1 MKIFVTGTRG
11 IPQVPGGVESH
22 CEKLY
27 PILVQLGHEVILARR
42 STYMQDSL
50 TEWQGIKL
58 VDIYTPKK
66 KSIEAIIH
74 TFLAILSAKKH
85 KADIIHIHAI
95 GPGLLVPFARVLG
108 LKVVVTNHGPDY
120 DREKWNWLAKKVLK
134 LGEYFGCKFANEV
147 IVISRV
153 IEDIVQT
160 RCNRKSHLIY
170 NGVTPPPNNIASDYI
185 KKLGT
190 TPNNYIFSA
199 ARFVPEKGLHDL
211 VEAFKKSELSCQLII
226 AGDADHE
233 DDYSKKLK
241 QLAASDPRIILT
253 GFITG
258 EKLQQVF
265 HNAKLF
271 ILPSYHEGLPIS
283 LLEAL
288 SHQLSVLVS
297 DIPANRAVNLR
308 GQRYFKCG
316 DVNHLT
322 EKLNE
327 LFSLPNDSN
336 ETTEIATML
345 EQDYNWDTIAKQTF
359 HVYKNA

>member
-11 IPQVPGGVESH
+11 IPQIPGGVESH

-27 PILVQLGHEVILARR
+27 PNLVQLGHEVILARR
-42 STYMQDSL
+42 STYVQDNL
-50 TEWQGIKL
+50 TKWQGITL

-74 TFLAILSAKKH
+74 TLLAVLSAKKH
-85 KADIIHIHAI
+85 KADIIHIHAV
-95 GPGLLVPFARVLG
+95 GPGLLVPFARLLG

-120 DREKWNWLAKKVLK
+120 ERKKWNWPAKKILA
-134 LGEYFGCKFANEV
+134 LGEYLGCKFANEV

-160 RCNRKSHLIY
+160 RCNRESHLIY
-170 NGVTPPPNNIASDYI
+170 NGVTPPPNDIASDYV
-185 KKLGT
+185 KKLGV
-190 TPNNYIFSA
+190 TPGNYIFSA

-211 VEAFKKSELSCQLII
+211 IEAFKKSQLSCQLII

-233 DDYSKKLK
+233 DEYSKKLK
-241 QLAASDPRIILT
+241 QLAASDPRIVLT

-271 ILPSYHEGLPIS
+271 LLPSYHEGLPIS

-288 SHQLSVLVS
+288 SHQLPVLVS
-297 DIPANRAVNLR
+297 DIPANKAVNLR
-308 GQRYFKCG
+308 EHRYFKCG
-316 DVNHLT
+316 DVDHLA

-327 LFSLPNDSN
+327 LFHLPNDSI
-336 ETTEIATML
+336 EEKEIAVML
-345 EQDYNWDTIAKQTF
+345 KQDYNWNIIAEKTSL
-359 HVYKNA
+359 VYKNA